1 MVFIVSTVG
10 EGSGFLLGVTDGGR
24 SFVVGVGDGRV
35 VSGDGGQ

>member
-1 MVFIVSTVG
+1 MFIVSTVG

-24 SFVVGVGDGRV
+24 SFVAGVGVGRV